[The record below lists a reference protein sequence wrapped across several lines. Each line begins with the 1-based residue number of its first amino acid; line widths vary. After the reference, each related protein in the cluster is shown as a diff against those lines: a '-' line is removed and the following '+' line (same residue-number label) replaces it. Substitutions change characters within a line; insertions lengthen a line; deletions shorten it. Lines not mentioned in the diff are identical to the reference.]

1 MVAKDNF
8 CFWLATAK
16 TIFSSETDW
25 PNGAKLGSKHLCNV
39 LYKVSSFHSVWPTNM
54 VVKSNYCFWL
64 ANIKKSSPLKL
75 LGQIKPNLTGSIYVR
90 SSIKLLHLVPFGQ
103 QTWPSRAIF
112 FSDWIML
119 SKSSPLKLL
128 GQMKPNLAGS
138 IYVRSSINYLCFV
151 PFGQQIWLPRA
162 ILVFDWL
169 MLKKSSPLKLLGQIK
184 PNLAGSIYRF
194 LLYIPRRVFHLFLF
208 SNRGCA
214 LYNWTNS
221 SHIFL
226 DRIWLFVYGK
236 MMFLFGKPVLYVGF
250 FDNTVSKETL
260 QWVFM
265 NSNLP
270 ANHFTVQWLVSHFH
284 HCQFFK
290 YRKS

>member
-1 MVAKDNF
+1 MAVKSNF
-8 CFWLATAK
+8 FFWLDNVK
-16 TIFSSETDW
+16 QIFSSETAW
-25 PNGAKLGSKHLCNV
+25 PNEAKLGRKHLCKV
-39 LYKVSSFHSVWPTNM
+39 LYKLSLFRSVWPANM
-54 VVKSNYCFWL
+54 ATESN
-64 ANIKKSSPLKL
+64 
-75 LGQIKPNLTGSIYVR
+75 
-90 SSIKLLHLVPFGQ
+90 
-103 QTWPSRAIF
+103 
-112 FSDWIML
+112 
-119 SKSSPLKLL
+119 
-128 GQMKPNLAGS
+128 
-138 IYVRSSINYLCFV
+138 
-151 PFGQQIWLPRA
+151 
-162 ILVFDWL
+162 
-169 MLKKSSPLKLLGQIK
+169 PLKLLGQIK

-208 SNRGCA
+208 SNRGRA

-221 SHIFL
+221 SHIFP

-236 MMFLFGKPVLYVGF
+236 MMFLFGKPVLFVGF